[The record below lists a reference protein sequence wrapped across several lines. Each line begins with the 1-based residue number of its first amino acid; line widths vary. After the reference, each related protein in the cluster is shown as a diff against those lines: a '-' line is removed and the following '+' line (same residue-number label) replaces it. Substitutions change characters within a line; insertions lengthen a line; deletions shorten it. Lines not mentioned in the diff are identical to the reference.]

1 MTFGERHARVYRLT
15 TPEKLDLP
23 AHAAAVHA
31 TAFSPDGR
39 HLGSVG
45 TNRAIRVSDATT
57 GKVIWHTQKPHGLY
71 QCVA

>member
-1 MTFGERHARVYRLT
+1 LTFGERHARVYRLT

-31 TAFSPDGR
+31 TAVSADGR

-45 TNRAIRVSDATT
+45 D
-57 GKVIWHTQKPHGLY
+57 
-71 QCVA
+71 